1 VTPCKPA
8 FSLAWS
14 PASGLRQLN
23 GVFRF
28 SAGCSISKTSDRFRK
43 SRGDSEIGAADRPQ
57 ITHLLITAA
66 RLHAATE

>member
-1 VTPCKPA
+1 
-8 FSLAWS
+8 
-14 PASGLRQLN
+14 LRQLN